1 MTEKINR
8 KQPKSKVSVSKL
20 LIVIVFPL
28 VTLIFGFLFLQTEI
42 KFLYKEIYQKE
53 KQLEIVQNQLETNLV
68 EVQKLSAEGRI
79 VEIAKMRL
87 GMVRINNTVENIF
100 VNQLRIEQIKN
111 IVDSKYE

>member
-1 MTEKINR
+1 MTKKNNP
-8 KQPKSKVSVSKL
+8 KQSKSKISVLNL
-20 LIVIVFPL
+20 LLFVIFPA

-53 KQLEIVQNQLETNLV
+53 KHLEIVQNQLETKLV
-68 EVQKLSAEGRI
+68 EVQKLSTEGRI
-79 VEIAKMRL
+79 VEIAKTRL

-100 VNQLRIEQIKN
+100 VSQLRIEQIKK